1 MLDCKRNR
9 LDYGELLRPPDGYR
23 FEQAVATTYSADLS
37 TLLSL
42 PIALVFAHTLE
53 GDVAETRFQLL
64 DAIKRFASQATIYHQ
79 KGQLHVPTKL
89 SFLHAFLEDALVDV
103 LPNDAF
109 TAFHPKI
116 WIIKYVEREND
127 SSSLFRVLV
136 LSRNLT
142 FDRSWDV
149 AACVEGCPGEKIRE
163 SNRPLA
169 DFVRWLHG
177 QHPIPGVE
185 GFLDGLMRTNFS
197 VEYPFEK
204 LRFLPMGIPGYPG
217 STLIPSSA
225 QKTLVISPF
234 LHESTLRRLCE
245 VSKSRPILFGQRH
258 EMEKLSQGILEN
270 LEPYCLSDLVVDGE
284 FQESADENASDLQ
297 HQNLHA
303 KLFIFEELDQ
313 TRWLLGSANATEA
326 GLERNI
332 EFMIEMGGTSSPI
345 RIKPCH
351 RELVGE
357 EIGDGAFVPFDLSQG
372 GKDASEEA
380 DRQRQARLFEH
391 ALLQANIHGRV
402 ERTQSGQNFD
412 LHLYLDLVRIP
423 KQRNTFLFVQPLAAK
438 QRFSPQSL
446 TPGQV
451 EKHVFQNI
459 GELEISRFVQ
469 FSIES
474 PKGELQHEFLVK
486 IPIVGFP
493 DDRLDNILR
502 KVIDTQDKF
511 FQYLG
516 FLLDENP
523 SKEDLLGQVDQNAGH
538 NSSQENGAA
547 GIWVDLPVFERLL
560 LAASRSPRKLAD
572 VDEIVRRLANPGE
585 DGTTVVP
592 NEFLIFW
599 EAFRSAI
606 PEKQKQS

>member
-1 MLDCKRNR
+1 MLDSKRNR

-23 FEQAVATTYSADLS
+23 FEQAVATTYSGDLG

-42 PIALVFAHTLE
+42 PIALIFAHTLE
-53 GDVAETRFQLL
+53 GDVTENRFQLL

-79 KGQLHVPTKL
+79 KGQLHVPSKL
-89 SFLHAFLEDALVDV
+89 SFLHAFLEDALVAV

-109 TAFHPKI
+109 TAFHPKV
-116 WIIKYVEREND
+116 WIIKYVERAND
-127 SSSLFRVLV
+127 ASCLFRVLV

-149 AACVEGCPGEKIRE
+149 AACVEGSPGEKIRE
-163 SNRPLA
+163 TNRPLA
-169 DFVRWLHG
+169 DFVRWLHE
-177 QHPIPGVE
+177 QHPIPGVN
-185 GFLDGLMRTNFS
+185 GFLDELMRTSFP

-204 LRFLPMGIPGYPG
+204 LRFRPMGIPGYLG
-217 STLIPSSA
+217 STLVPSSA
-225 QKTLVISPF
+225 RKTLVISPF
-234 LHESTLRRLCE
+234 LHESTLRSLCE
-245 VSKSRPILFGQRH
+245 ASQSRPLLFGQRH
-258 EMEKLSQGILEN
+258 EMEKLSQGMLEN

-284 FQESADENASDLQ
+284 YLESADEAASDLQ

-303 KLFIFEELDQ
+303 KLFIFEELNQ

-326 GLERNI
+326 ARERNI
-332 EFMIEMGGTSSPI
+332 EFMIEMTGISSPI
-345 RIKPCH
+345 RIKPRH

-357 EIGDGAFVPFDLSQG
+357 ETGAGPFVPFDLSQG
-372 GKDASEEA
+372 GKDVSEEVE
-380 DRQRQARLFEH
+380 RQRLARLFEF

-402 ERTQSGQNFD
+402 ERTESGKNFD
-412 LHLYLDLVRIP
+412 LHLDLDLVHIP
-423 KQRNTFLFVQPLAAK
+423 KQQNTFLYVQPLAAK
-438 QRFSPQSL
+438 QRFSRQSL
-446 TPGQV
+446 TPGLV

-459 GELEISRFVQ
+459 DELEISRFVQ

-486 IPIVGFP
+486 IPIAGLP
-493 DDRLDNILR
+493 NDRLDSILR

-523 SKEDLLGQVDQNAGH
+523 SKEDLLARADHDTGH

-547 GIWVDLPVFERLL
+547 GFWVNLPVFERLM

-572 VDEIVRRLANPGE
+572 VDEIVRRLVNSGE

-592 NEFLIFW
+592 NEFLSFW
-599 EAFRSAI
+599 EAFRAVI
-606 PEKQKQS
+606 PEK